1 MAIAWPPPAARRLA
15 ATRHYLPAN
24 VPVVKR
30 VAAAAGDRVCAAAVR
45 IRING
50 RAAGV
55 RRRADRSGHP
65 LPRWTGCAKLGPGQV
80 LLLGS
85 AGPDSFDG
93 RYFGL
98 TEQAAIIGKARMI
111 WPR

>member
-1 MAIAWPPPAARRLA
+1 MAIAWPPPTARRLA
-15 ATRHYLPAN
+15 AARHYLPAN

-30 VAAAAGDRVCAAAVR
+30 VAAAAGDRVCANGVR
-45 IRING
+45 IRVNG
-50 RAAGV
+50 RVAAV
-55 RRRADRSGHP
+55 RRRADLSGRP
-65 LPRWTGCAKLGPGQV
+65 LPRWTRCAKLGARQV
-80 LLLGS
+80 LLLGT

-98 TEQAAIIGKARMI
+98 TEQAAIVGKAHMI